1 MGTHLGKFGFS
12 KTIGGG
18 AKPKRTPRKK
28 HIEGG
33 RGCGDSGGGSR
44 WGMAG
49 CALGRIPNPRSL
61 EGAPPGMDA
70 GGNQGKSQNAAFTR
84 EGA

>member
-1 MGTHLGKFGFS
+1 VDVEIVGVVLD
-12 KTIGGG
+12 G
-18 AKPKRTPRKK
+18 AWR
-28 HIEGG
+28 G
-33 RGCGDSGGGSR
+33 RG
-44 WGMAG
+44 
-49 CALGRIPNPRSL
+49 ALGRIPSPRSL